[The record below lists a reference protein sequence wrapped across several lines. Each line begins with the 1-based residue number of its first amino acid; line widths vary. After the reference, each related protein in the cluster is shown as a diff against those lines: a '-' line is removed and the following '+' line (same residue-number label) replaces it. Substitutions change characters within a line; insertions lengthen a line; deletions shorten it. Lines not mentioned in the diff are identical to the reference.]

1 MSPRASSSRRR
12 PAESDVYTW
21 LLLLSALFLTA
32 ADLALWF
39 PLHEWYDFGKGAE
52 AVAPPR

>member
-21 LLLLSALFLTA
+21 LLLLSAAFMLA
-32 ADLALWF
+32 ADLVLWF
-39 PLHEWYDFGKGAE
+39 PLHEWYQFGGDAQ
-52 AVAPPR
+52 VAPPP